1 MCSRTKTREFAYR
14 KGESKCAWSPQKKR
28 SLDGVEKYPFCFK
41 HGEGRWVFFSK
52 SKTDRKSVRTEPQ
65 FLGIGKLNF
74 ESSITYVDKNNTC
87 DDFKK
92 KLCWPTKNKLKRE
105 KNLRESSWFSSL
117 VRCCICDNPSENF
130 PADQVTSFSSCS
142 NPSFFSLPMLQNGE
156 RYLASNQRVKQ
167 GTERHRTQTS
177 QLFRWFLSFFTNQGQ
192 KPKVNVLF
200 LILIIF
206 FLQNCVPKDL
216 RSLVWTLPENFWNW
230 ILFFSFFSILKTATS
245 LLFKKLTFFFFS
257 PQNIFHISNKAVL
270 FKITTKDFANE
281 SKHIFL
287 LPG

>member
-1 MCSRTKTREFAYR
+1 MWWF
-14 KGESKCAWSPQKKR
+14 Q
-28 SLDGVEKYPFCFK
+28 
-41 HGEGRWVFFSK
+41 
-52 SKTDRKSVRTEPQ
+52 
-65 FLGIGKLNF
+65 
-74 ESSITYVDKNNTC
+74 
-87 DDFKK
+87 K

-206 FLQNCVPKDL
+206 FSKIVFPRICGLWSELYQKTFGIEFCFFL
-216 RSLVWTLPENFWNW
+216 SSLYLKPQPHFCSKNW
-230 ILFFSFFSILKTATS
+230 LFFSSLRKTSSISQTKLFCLKSWRKTLQMSLNTSFYCLVNLYWKFS
-245 LLFKKLTFFFFS
+245 
-257 PQNIFHISNKAVL
+257 H
-270 FKITTKDFANE
+270 
-281 SKHIFL
+281 
-287 LPG
+287 G